1 MVTSSTGEYSIFEKM
16 AEVRISGG
24 KVEQTLRIERKVTL
38 KNRMALK
45 FEGIDTAEEASQLVG
60 HELAIEEKD
69 LPVLPGEH
77 FYCYELMGLKV
88 VDTDGEVI
96 GEIVEILENPAND
109 IFVIKSPQKEEILIP
124 ATKGVVR
131 KIDLEKGLIEIKLIP
146 GLLD

>member
-1 MVTSSTGEYSIFEKM
+1 MVISSTGEYSIFEKI
-16 AEVRISGG
+16 AKVKISGG

-69 LPVLPGEH
+69 LPGLPGEH
-77 FYCYELMGLKV
+77 FYCYELIGLKV
-88 VDTDGEVI
+88 VDTSGEVI
-96 GEIVEILENPAND
+96 GEIVEVLENPAND
-109 IFVIKSPQKEEILIP
+109 IFVVRSSQKEEILIP
-124 ATKGVVR
+124 ATKEVVR
-131 KIDLEKGLIEIKLIP
+131 RIDLERGLIEIKLIP

>member
-1 MVTSSTGEYSIFEKM
+1 
-16 AEVRISGG
+16 
-24 KVEQTLRIERKVTL
+24 
-38 KNRMALK
+38 
-45 FEGIDTAEEASQLVG
+45 
-60 HELAIEEKD
+60 
-69 LPVLPGEH
+69 
-77 FYCYELMGLKV
+77 MGLKV